1 MKSKEKNKKVKITLK
16 TIIFSAFA
24 FFILLY
30 MFMFYNIY
38 FPINKSYAKETDT
51 NPEETRISNANK
63 IDIDKVINTNTDNG
77 QTVQITQ
84 KEEVLEY
91 LTEYRT
97 NKTLPKGVSYVVQ
110 EGRQGTQNITIKST
124 YKDGELLSEE
134 QVGASVIKAS
144 YNKIIEIGGASYS
157 SSYKVKAGDTVYV
170 TSDELGLMETDSEES
185 RRITTLKRND
195 NLKILKITQNWYE
208 VSYQNMTGWVKN
220 ECTTYINS
228 KEENETKGSTKTK
241 QELNSNLS
249 FNMALNKPSG
259 LSLEQFKKILNDP
272 KDKNKIFT
280 NNAEYFYYIEKQYNI
295 NGVFVAAV
303 GIHESAWGTSKIALQ
318 KNNLLGYGAYDSN
331 PYNGAYDFS
340 NYSESIDLISRVFV
354 KYYINPKGTS
364 IYGGEKAVGTYYNG
378 SNLSGINKNMQV
390 ILIGQMQFTHICNI
404 YITNCKIFAKFLAI
418 FKKLLYDI

>member
-24 FFILLY
+24 FFIFLY

-38 FPINKSYAKETDT
+38 FPTNKSYAKETDT
-51 NPEETRISNANK
+51 KPEETKISNANK
-63 IDIDKVINTNTDNG
+63 INIDEIINTNTGNG
-77 QTVQITQ
+77 QAIQITQ

-318 KNNLLGYGAYDSN
+318 KNNLFGYGAYDSN

-378 SNLSGINKNMQV
+378 SNLSGINKKYASDSNWANAVYSHMQY
-390 ILIGQMQFTHICNI
+390 LYN
-404 YITNCKIFAKFLAI
+404 
-418 FKKLLYDI
+418 KL

>member
-16 TIIFSAFA
+16 TIIFSAVA
-24 FFILLY
+24 FFIFLY

-38 FPINKSYAKETDT
+38 FPTNKSYAKETDT
-51 NPEETRISNANK
+51 KPEETKISNANK
-63 IDIDKVINTNTDNG
+63 INIDEIINTNTGNG
-77 QTVQITQ
+77 QAIQITQ

-228 KEENETKGSTKTK
+228 KEENDTKGSTKTK

-295 NGVFVAAV
+295 NGVFVASV

-318 KNNLLGYGAYDSN
+318 KNNLFGYGAYDSN
-331 PYNGAYDFS
+331 PYNGAYNFS

-378 SNLSGINKNMQV
+378 SNLSGINKKYASDSNWANAVYSHMQY
-390 ILIGQMQFTHICNI
+390 LYN
-404 YITNCKIFAKFLAI
+404 
-418 FKKLLYDI
+418 KL

>member
-63 IDIDKVINTNTDNG
+63 IDIDEVINTNTGNG

-124 YKDGELLSEE
+124 YKDEKLLSEE

-157 SSYKVKAGDTVYV
+157 SGYKVKTGDTVYV
-170 TSDELGLMETDSEES
+170 TSDELGLMETNSEES

-228 KEENETKGSTKTK
+228 KEENETKESTKTK

-259 LSLEQFKKILNDP
+259 LSLEQFKKILNDS

-280 NNAEYFYYIEKQYNI
+280 NNSEYFYYIEKQYNI

-318 KNNLLGYGAYDSN
+318 KNNLFGYGAYDSN
-331 PYNGAYDFS
+331 PYNGAYNFS

-378 SNLSGINKNMQV
+378 SNLSGINKKYASDSNWANAVYSHMQY
-390 ILIGQMQFTHICNI
+390 LYN
-404 YITNCKIFAKFLAI
+404 
-418 FKKLLYDI
+418 KL

>member
-1 MKSKEKNKKVKITLK
+1 MKSKEKNKKVKIALK
-16 TIIFSAFA
+16 TIIFSAVA
-24 FFILLY
+24 FFIFLY

-38 FPINKSYAKETDT
+38 FPTNKSYAKETDT
-51 NPEETRISNANK
+51 KPEETKISNANK
-63 IDIDKVINTNTDNG
+63 INIDEIINTNTGNG
-77 QTVQITQ
+77 QAIQITQ

-318 KNNLLGYGAYDSN
+318 KNNLFGYGAYDSN

-378 SNLSGINKNMQV
+378 SNLSGINKKYASDSNWANAVYSHMQY
-390 ILIGQMQFTHICNI
+390 LYN
-404 YITNCKIFAKFLAI
+404 
-418 FKKLLYDI
+418 KL

>member
-16 TIIFSAFA
+16 TIVFSAFA

-63 IDIDKVINTNTDNG
+63 IDIDEVINTNTGNG

-124 YKDGELLSEE
+124 YKDEKLLSEE

-157 SSYKVKAGDTVYV
+157 SSYKVKTGDTVYV
-170 TSDELGLMETDSEES
+170 TSDELGLMETNSEES

-228 KEENETKGSTKTK
+228 KEENETKESTKTK

-259 LSLEQFKKILNDP
+259 LSLEQFKKILNDS

-280 NNAEYFYYIEKQYNI
+280 NNSEYFYYIEKQYNI

-318 KNNLLGYGAYDSN
+318 KNNLFGYGAYDSN
-331 PYNGAYDFS
+331 PYNGAYNFS

-378 SNLSGINKNMQV
+378 SNLSGINKKYASDSNWANAVYSHMKY
-390 ILIGQMQFTHICNI
+390 LYN
-404 YITNCKIFAKFLAI
+404 
-418 FKKLLYDI
+418 KL

>member
-63 IDIDKVINTNTDNG
+63 IDIDEVINTNTGNG

-124 YKDGELLSEE
+124 YKDEKLLSEE

-157 SSYKVKAGDTVYV
+157 SSYKVKTGDTVYV
-170 TSDELGLMETDSEES
+170 TSDELGLMETNSEES

-228 KEENETKGSTKTK
+228 KEENETKESTKTK

-259 LSLEQFKKILNDP
+259 LSLEQLKKILNDS

-280 NNAEYFYYIEKQYNI
+280 NNSEYFYYIEKQYNI

-318 KNNLLGYGAYDSN
+318 KNNLFGYGAYDSN
-331 PYNGAYDFS
+331 PYNGAYNFS

-378 SNLSGINKNMQV
+378 SNLSGINKKYASDSNWANAVYSHMKY
-390 ILIGQMQFTHICNI
+390 LYN
-404 YITNCKIFAKFLAI
+404 
-418 FKKLLYDI
+418 KL

>member
-63 IDIDKVINTNTDNG
+63 IDIDEVINTNTDNG

-170 TSDELGLMETDSEES
+170 TSDELGLMETNSEES

-228 KEENETKGSTKTK
+228 KEENETKESTKTK

-259 LSLEQFKKILNDP
+259 LSLEQFKKILNDS

-295 NGVFVAAV
+295 NGIFVAAV
-303 GIHESAWGTSKIALQ
+303 GIHESSWGTSKIALQ
-318 KNNLLGYGAYDSN
+318 KNNLFGYGAYDSN
-331 PYNGAYDFS
+331 PYNGAYNFS

-378 SNLSGINKNMQV
+378 SNLSGINKKYASDSNWANAVYSHMKY
-390 ILIGQMQFTHICNI
+390 LYN
-404 YITNCKIFAKFLAI
+404 
-418 FKKLLYDI
+418 KL

>member
-63 IDIDKVINTNTDNG
+63 IDIDEVINTNTGNG

-157 SSYKVKAGDTVYV
+157 SSYKVKTGDTVYV
-170 TSDELGLMETDSEES
+170 TSDELGLMETNSEES

-228 KEENETKGSTKTK
+228 KEENETKESTKTK

-259 LSLEQFKKILNDP
+259 LSLEQFKKILNDS

-280 NNAEYFYYIEKQYNI
+280 NNSEYFYYIEKQYNI
-295 NGVFVAAV
+295 NGIFVAAV
-303 GIHESAWGTSKIALQ
+303 GIHESSWGTSKIALQ
-318 KNNLLGYGAYDSN
+318 KNNLFGYGAYDSN
-331 PYNGAYDFS
+331 PYNGAYNFS

-378 SNLSGINKNMQV
+378 SNLSGINKKYASDSNWANAVYSHMQY
-390 ILIGQMQFTHICNI
+390 LYN
-404 YITNCKIFAKFLAI
+404 
-418 FKKLLYDI
+418 KL

>member
-16 TIIFSAFA
+16 TIIFSAVA
-24 FFILLY
+24 FFIFLY

-38 FPINKSYAKETDT
+38 FPTNKSYAKETDT
-51 NPEETRISNANK
+51 KPEETKISNANK
-63 IDIDKVINTNTDNG
+63 INIDEIINTNTGNG
-77 QTVQITQ
+77 QAIQITQ

-228 KEENETKGSTKTK
+228 KEENETKESTKTK

-318 KNNLLGYGAYDSN
+318 KNNLFGYGAYDSN
-331 PYNGAYDFS
+331 PYNGAYNFS
-340 NYSESIDLISRVFV
+340 NYSESIDLISIVFV

-378 SNLSGINKNMQV
+378 SNLSGINKKYASDSNWANAVYSHMQY
-390 ILIGQMQFTHICNI
+390 LYN
-404 YITNCKIFAKFLAI
+404 
-418 FKKLLYDI
+418 KL

>member
-63 IDIDKVINTNTDNG
+63 IDIDEVINTNTGNG

-170 TSDELGLMETDSEES
+170 TSDELGLMETNSEES

-228 KEENETKGSTKTK
+228 KEENETKESTKTK

-259 LSLEQFKKILNDP
+259 LSLEQFKKILNDS

-280 NNAEYFYYIEKQYNI
+280 NNSEYFYYIEKQYNI

-318 KNNLLGYGAYDSN
+318 KNNLFGYGAYDSN
-331 PYNGAYDFS
+331 PYNGAYNFS

-378 SNLSGINKNMQV
+378 SNLSGINKKYASDSGWANKVYSYMEY
-390 ILIGQMQFTHICNI
+390 L
-404 YITNCKIFAKFLAI
+404 YKKI
-418 FKKLLYDI
+418 

>member
-16 TIIFSAFA
+16 TIIFSAVA
-24 FFILLY
+24 FFIFLY

-38 FPINKSYAKETDT
+38 FPTNKSYAKETDT
-51 NPEETRISNANK
+51 KPEETKISNANK
-63 IDIDKVINTNTDNG
+63 INIDEIINTNTGNG
-77 QTVQITQ
+77 QAIQITQ

-295 NGVFVAAV
+295 NGVFVASV

-318 KNNLLGYGAYDSN
+318 KNNLFGYGAYDSN
-331 PYNGAYDFS
+331 PYNGAYNFS

-378 SNLSGINKNMQV
+378 SNLSGINKKYASDSNWANAVYSHMQY
-390 ILIGQMQFTHICNI
+390 LYN
-404 YITNCKIFAKFLAI
+404 
-418 FKKLLYDI
+418 KL

>member
-16 TIIFSAFA
+16 TIIFSVFA

-30 MFMFYNIY
+30 MFIFYNIY

-63 IDIDKVINTNTDNG
+63 IDIDEVINTNTGNG

-157 SSYKVKAGDTVYV
+157 SSYKVKTGDTVYV

-228 KEENETKGSTKTK
+228 EEKNEIKESTKTK
-241 QELNSNLS
+241 QELSSNLS

-259 LSLEQFKKILNDP
+259 LSLEQFKKILNDS

-318 KNNLLGYGAYDSN
+318 KNNLFGYGAYDSN
-331 PYNGAYDFS
+331 PYNGAYNFS

-354 KYYINPKGTS
+354 KYYINPKGRS

-378 SNLSGINKNMQV
+378 SNLSGINKKYASDSNWAKAVYSHMQY
-390 ILIGQMQFTHICNI
+390 LYN
-404 YITNCKIFAKFLAI
+404 
-418 FKKLLYDI
+418 KL

>member
-63 IDIDKVINTNTDNG
+63 IDIDEVINTNTGNG

-170 TSDELGLMETDSEES
+170 TSDELGLMETNSEES

-228 KEENETKGSTKTK
+228 KEENETKESTKTK

-259 LSLEQFKKILNDP
+259 LSLEQFKKILNDS

-295 NGVFVAAV
+295 NGVFVASV
-303 GIHESAWGTSKIALQ
+303 GIHESSWGTSKIALQ
-318 KNNLLGYGAYDSN
+318 KNNLFGYGAYDSN
-331 PYNGAYDFS
+331 PYNGAYNFS

-354 KYYINPKGTS
+354 KYYINPRGTS

-378 SNLSGINKNMQV
+378 SNLSGINKKYASDSNWANAVYSHMKY
-390 ILIGQMQFTHICNI
+390 LYN
-404 YITNCKIFAKFLAI
+404 
-418 FKKLLYDI
+418 KL

>member
-63 IDIDKVINTNTDNG
+63 IDIDEVINTNTGNG

-157 SSYKVKAGDTVYV
+157 SSYKVKTGDTVYV
-170 TSDELGLMETDSEES
+170 TSDELGLMETNSEES

-228 KEENETKGSTKTK
+228 KEENETKESTKTK

-259 LSLEQFKKILNDP
+259 LSLEQFKKILNDS

-280 NNAEYFYYIEKQYNI
+280 NNSEYFYYIEKQYNI

-318 KNNLLGYGAYDSN
+318 KNNLFGYGAYDSN
-331 PYNGAYDFS
+331 PYNGAYNFS

-378 SNLSGINKNMQV
+378 SNLSGINKKYASDSNWANAVYSHMKY
-390 ILIGQMQFTHICNI
+390 LYN
-404 YITNCKIFAKFLAI
+404 
-418 FKKLLYDI
+418 KL

>member
-63 IDIDKVINTNTDNG
+63 IDIDEVINTNTGNG

-157 SSYKVKAGDTVYV
+157 SSYKVKTGDTVYV

-228 KEENETKGSTKTK
+228 EEKNETKESTKTK
-241 QELNSNLS
+241 QELSSNLS

-259 LSLEQFKKILNDP
+259 LSLEQFKKILNDS

-318 KNNLLGYGAYDSN
+318 KNNLFGYGAYDSN
-331 PYNGAYDFS
+331 PYNGAYNFS

-378 SNLSGINKNMQV
+378 SNLSGINKKYASDSNWAKAVYSHMQY
-390 ILIGQMQFTHICNI
+390 LYN
-404 YITNCKIFAKFLAI
+404 
-418 FKKLLYDI
+418 KL

>member
-16 TIIFSAFA
+16 TIVFSAFA

-63 IDIDKVINTNTDNG
+63 IDIDEVINTNTGNG

-124 YKDGELLSEE
+124 YKDEKLLSEE

-157 SSYKVKAGDTVYV
+157 SSYKVKTGDTVYV
-170 TSDELGLMETDSEES
+170 TSDELGLMETNSEES

-228 KEENETKGSTKTK
+228 KEENETKESTKTK

-259 LSLEQFKKILNDP
+259 LSLEQFKKILNDS

-280 NNAEYFYYIEKQYNI
+280 NNSEYFYYIEKQYNI
-295 NGVFVAAV
+295 KGVFVAAV

-318 KNNLLGYGAYDSN
+318 KNNLFGYGAYDSN
-331 PYNGAYDFS
+331 PYNGAYNFS

-378 SNLSGINKNMQV
+378 SNLSGINKKYASDSNWANAVYSHMKY
-390 ILIGQMQFTHICNI
+390 LYN
-404 YITNCKIFAKFLAI
+404 
-418 FKKLLYDI
+418 KL

>member
-63 IDIDKVINTNTDNG
+63 IDIDEVINTNTGNG

-170 TSDELGLMETDSEES
+170 TSDELGLMETNSEES

-228 KEENETKGSTKTK
+228 KEENETKESTKTK

-259 LSLEQFKKILNDP
+259 LSLEQFKKILNDS

-280 NNAEYFYYIEKQYNI
+280 NNSEYFYYIEKQYNI

-318 KNNLLGYGAYDSN
+318 KNNLFGYGAYDSN
-331 PYNGAYDFS
+331 PYNGAYNFS

-378 SNLSGINKNMQV
+378 SNLSGINKKYASDSNWANAVYSHMQY
-390 ILIGQMQFTHICNI
+390 LYN
-404 YITNCKIFAKFLAI
+404 KFV
-418 FKKLLYDI
+418 K

>member
-63 IDIDKVINTNTDNG
+63 IDIDEVINTNTDNG

-134 QVGASVIKAS
+134 QVGASVIKAY

-170 TSDELGLMETDSEES
+170 TSDELGLMETNSEES

-228 KEENETKGSTKTK
+228 KEENETKESTKTK

-259 LSLEQFKKILNDP
+259 LSLEQFKKILNDS

-295 NGVFVAAV
+295 NGIFIAAV
-303 GIHESAWGTSKIALQ
+303 GIHESSWGTSKIALQ
-318 KNNLLGYGAYDSN
+318 KNNLFGYGAYDSN
-331 PYNGAYDFS
+331 PYNGAYNFS

-378 SNLSGINKNMQV
+378 SNLSGINKKYASDSNWANAVYSHMKY
-390 ILIGQMQFTHICNI
+390 LYN
-404 YITNCKIFAKFLAI
+404 
-418 FKKLLYDI
+418 KL

>member
-1 MKSKEKNKKVKITLK
+1 
-16 TIIFSAFA
+16 
-24 FFILLY
+24 

-38 FPINKSYAKETDT
+38 FPTNKSYAKETDT
-51 NPEETRISNANK
+51 KPEETKISNANK
-63 IDIDKVINTNTDNG
+63 INIDEIINTNTGNG
-77 QTVQITQ
+77 QAIQITQ

-228 KEENETKGSTKTK
+228 KEENETKESTKTK

-295 NGVFVAAV
+295 NGVFVASV

-318 KNNLLGYGAYDSN
+318 KNNLFGYGAYDSN
-331 PYNGAYDFS
+331 PYNGAYNFS

-378 SNLSGINKNMQV
+378 SNLSGINKKYASDSNWANAVYSHMQY
-390 ILIGQMQFTHICNI
+390 LYN
-404 YITNCKIFAKFLAI
+404 
-418 FKKLLYDI
+418 KL

>member
-63 IDIDKVINTNTDNG
+63 IDIDEVINTNTGNG

-170 TSDELGLMETDSEES
+170 TSDELGLMETNSEES

-228 KEENETKGSTKTK
+228 KEENETKESTKTK

-259 LSLEQFKKILNDP
+259 LSLEQFKKILNDS

-280 NNAEYFYYIEKQYNI
+280 NNSEYFYYIEKQYNI
-295 NGVFVAAV
+295 NGVFVAAI
-303 GIHESAWGTSKIALQ
+303 GIHESNWGTSKIA
-318 KNNLLGYGAYDSN
+318 KNKKNLFGYGAYDSN
-331 PYNGAYDFS
+331 PYNGAYEFTK
-340 NYSESIDLISRVFV
+340 YSESIDLISRVLV
-354 KYYINPKGTS
+354 KYYLNPKGTS
-364 IYGGEKAVGTYYNG
+364 IYGGEQAVGTYYSEPTLAG
-378 SNLSGINKNMQV
+378 VNKKYASDKNWANAV
-390 ILIGQMQFTHICNI
+390 YKHIK
-404 YITNCKIFAKFLAI
+404 YLYG
-418 FKKLLYDI
+418 KL

>member
-63 IDIDKVINTNTDNG
+63 IDIDEVINTNTDNG

-144 YNKIIEIGGASYS
+144 YNKIIEIGGASYTS
-157 SSYKVKAGDTVYV
+157 NYKVKTGDTVYV
-170 TSDELGLMETDSEES
+170 TSDELGLMETASEES
-185 RRITTLKRND
+185 RKITTLKRND

-228 KEENETKGSTKTK
+228 KEKNETKGSTKTK

-259 LSLEQFKKILNDP
+259 LSLEQFKKILNDS

-318 KNNLLGYGAYDSN
+318 KNNLFGYGAYDSN
-331 PYNGAYDFS
+331 PYNGAYNFS

-378 SNLSGINKNMQV
+378 SNLSGINKKYASDSNWANAVYSHMQY
-390 ILIGQMQFTHICNI
+390 LYN
-404 YITNCKIFAKFLAI
+404 
-418 FKKLLYDI
+418 KL

>member
-63 IDIDKVINTNTDNG
+63 IDIDEVINTNTGNG

-170 TSDELGLMETDSEES
+170 TSDELGLMETNSEES

-228 KEENETKGSTKTK
+228 KEENETKESTKTK

-259 LSLEQFKKILNDP
+259 LSLEQFKKILNDS

-295 NGVFVAAV
+295 NGVFVASV
-303 GIHESAWGTSKIALQ
+303 GIHESSWGTSKIALQ
-318 KNNLLGYGAYDSN
+318 KNNLFGYGAYDSN
-331 PYNGAYDFS
+331 PYNGAYNFS

-378 SNLSGINKNMQV
+378 SNLSGINKKYASDSNWANAVYSHMKY
-390 ILIGQMQFTHICNI
+390 LYN
-404 YITNCKIFAKFLAI
+404 
-418 FKKLLYDI
+418 KL

>member
-16 TIIFSAFA
+16 TIIFSAVA
-24 FFILLY
+24 FFIFLY

-38 FPINKSYAKETDT
+38 FPTNKSYAKETDT
-51 NPEETRISNANK
+51 KPEETKISNANK
-63 IDIDKVINTNTDNG
+63 INIDEIINTNTGNG
-77 QTVQITQ
+77 QAIQITQ

-228 KEENETKGSTKTK
+228 KEENETKESTKTK

-295 NGVFVAAV
+295 NGVFVASV

-318 KNNLLGYGAYDSN
+318 KNNLFGYGAYDSN
-331 PYNGAYDFS
+331 PYNGAYKFS

-378 SNLSGINKNMQV
+378 SNLSGINKKYASDSNWANAVYSHMQY
-390 ILIGQMQFTHICNI
+390 LYN
-404 YITNCKIFAKFLAI
+404 
-418 FKKLLYDI
+418 KL

>member
-1 MKSKEKNKKVKITLK
+1 
-16 TIIFSAFA
+16 
-24 FFILLY
+24 

-318 KNNLLGYGAYDSN
+318 KNNLFGYGAYDSN
-331 PYNGAYDFS
+331 PYNGAYNFS

-378 SNLSGINKNMQV
+378 SNLSGINKKYASDSNWANAVYSHMKY
-390 ILIGQMQFTHICNI
+390 LYN
-404 YITNCKIFAKFLAI
+404 
-418 FKKLLYDI
+418 KL

>member
-16 TIIFSAFA
+16 TIIFSAVA
-24 FFILLY
+24 FFIFLY

-38 FPINKSYAKETDT
+38 FPTNKSYAKETDT
-51 NPEETRISNANK
+51 KPEETKISNANK
-63 IDIDKVINTNTDNG
+63 INIDEIINTNTGNG
-77 QTVQITQ
+77 QAIQITQ

-295 NGVFVAAV
+295 NGVFVASV

-318 KNNLLGYGAYDSN
+318 KNNLFGYGAYDSN

-378 SNLSGINKNMQV
+378 SNLSGINKNYASDSNWANAVYSHMQY
-390 ILIGQMQFTHICNI
+390 LYN
-404 YITNCKIFAKFLAI
+404 
-418 FKKLLYDI
+418 KL

>member
-63 IDIDKVINTNTDNG
+63 IDIDEVINTNTGNG

-318 KNNLLGYGAYDSN
+318 KNNLFGYGAYDSN

-378 SNLSGINKNMQV
+378 SNLSGINKKYASDSNWANAVYSHMQY
-390 ILIGQMQFTHICNI
+390 LYN
-404 YITNCKIFAKFLAI
+404 
-418 FKKLLYDI
+418 KL

>member
-63 IDIDKVINTNTDNG
+63 IDIDEVINTNTGNG

-157 SSYKVKAGDTVYV
+157 SSYKVKTGDTVYV
-170 TSDELGLMETDSEES
+170 TSDELGLMETNSEES

-228 KEENETKGSTKTK
+228 KEENETKESTKTK

-259 LSLEQFKKILNDP
+259 LSLEQFKKILNDS

-280 NNAEYFYYIEKQYNI
+280 NNSEYFYYIEKQYNI
-295 NGVFVAAV
+295 NGIFVAAV
-303 GIHESAWGTSKIALQ
+303 GIHESSWGTSKIALQ
-318 KNNLLGYGAYDSN
+318 KNNLFGYGAYDSN
-331 PYNGAYDFS
+331 PYNGAYNFS

-378 SNLSGINKNMQV
+378 SNLSGINKKYASDSNWANAVYSHMKY
-390 ILIGQMQFTHICNI
+390 LYN
-404 YITNCKIFAKFLAI
+404 
-418 FKKLLYDI
+418 KL

>member
-63 IDIDKVINTNTDNG
+63 IDIDEVIKTNTGNG

-124 YKDGELLSEE
+124 YKDGKLLSEE

-170 TSDELGLMETDSEES
+170 TSDELGLMETNSEES

-228 KEENETKGSTKTK
+228 KEENETKESTKTK

-259 LSLEQFKKILNDP
+259 LSLEQFKKILNDS

-280 NNAEYFYYIEKQYNI
+280 NNSEYFYYIEKQYNI

-318 KNNLLGYGAYDSN
+318 KNNLFGYGAYDSN
-331 PYNGAYDFS
+331 PYNGAYNFS

-378 SNLSGINKNMQV
+378 SNLSGINKKYASDSNWANAVYSHMQY
-390 ILIGQMQFTHICNI
+390 LYN
-404 YITNCKIFAKFLAI
+404 
-418 FKKLLYDI
+418 KL

>member
-16 TIIFSAFA
+16 TIIFSAVA
-24 FFILLY
+24 FFIFLY

-38 FPINKSYAKETDT
+38 FPTNKSYAKETDT
-51 NPEETRISNANK
+51 KPEETKISNANK
-63 IDIDKVINTNTDNG
+63 INIDEIINTNTGNG
-77 QTVQITQ
+77 QAIQITQ

-144 YNKIIEIGGASYS
+144 YNKIIEIGVASYS

-280 NNAEYFYYIEKQYNI
+280 NNAEYFYYIEKEYNI
-295 NGVFVAAV
+295 NGVFVAAI
-303 GIHESAWGTSKIALQ
+303 GIHESAWGKSNIA
-318 KNNLLGYGAYDSN
+318 KNKKNLFGYRAYDSD
-331 PYNGAYDFS
+331 PYNSASTFNTYAEG
-340 NYSESIDLISRVFV
+340 IDLIARVLT
-354 KYYINPKGTS
+354 KYYLNPKGTE
-364 IYGGEKAVGTYYNG
+364 IYNGETAVGTYYNG
-378 SNLSGINKNMQV
+378 STVTAVNKKYASDSGWANKVYSYMEY
-390 ILIGQMQFTHICNI
+390 L
-404 YITNCKIFAKFLAI
+404 YKKI
-418 FKKLLYDI
+418 

>member
-63 IDIDKVINTNTDNG
+63 IDIDEVINTNTDNG

-228 KEENETKGSTKTK
+228 KEENDTKGSTKTK

-295 NGVFVAAV
+295 NGVFVSSV

-318 KNNLLGYGAYDSN
+318 KNNLFGYGAYDSN
-331 PYNGAYDFS
+331 PYNGAYNFS

-378 SNLSGINKNMQV
+378 SNLSGINKKYASDSNWANAVYSHMQY
-390 ILIGQMQFTHICNI
+390 LYN
-404 YITNCKIFAKFLAI
+404 
-418 FKKLLYDI
+418 KL

>member
-63 IDIDKVINTNTDNG
+63 IDIDEVINTNTGNG

-84 KEEVLEY
+84 QEEVLEY

-157 SSYKVKAGDTVYV
+157 SSYKVKTGDTVYV
-170 TSDELGLMETDSEES
+170 TSDELWLMETDSEES

-228 KEENETKGSTKTK
+228 EEKNETNESTKTK
-241 QELNSNLS
+241 QELSSNLS

-259 LSLEQFKKILNDP
+259 LSLEQFKKILNDS

-318 KNNLLGYGAYDSN
+318 KNNLFGYGAYDSN
-331 PYNGAYDFS
+331 PYNGAYNFS

-378 SNLSGINKNMQV
+378 SNLSGINKKYASDSNWANAVYSHMQY
-390 ILIGQMQFTHICNI
+390 LYN
-404 YITNCKIFAKFLAI
+404 
-418 FKKLLYDI
+418 KL